1 MLAELGASKEE
12 DLLYGHLVTVVSA
25 SVAELVVATG
35 LAESDIDGAL
45 AGLIGRGLA
54 RRMAGEPPRYV
65 AASPSIVESMIA
77 GRIAEL
83 RGAQSALDQVA
94 ALYRANSLATA
105 AAGVFEIVRGAD
117 AIHEC
122 VTGLIRTARAELLNM
137 LKPPLISVRTQDQ
150 VQPAASVRGRLIFET
165 EALDVPGDLAVIK
178 EASGPNTT
186 VRVHAKLPIKLLAA
200 DRSVA
205 MVPLAQGDT
214 TPVGVLVREG
224 ALLDALLAL
233 FDHVWAAA
241 VPLRLDEDDA
251 CATSSPFG
259 AEDRQLMS
267 MLLAG
272 LTDEAIAAHRGTSV
286 RTVQRKVS
294 SLMTAAAV
302 RTRMQLAWKAAKEG
316 WM

>member
-12 DLLYGHLVTVVSA
+12 DLAYSHLVTVVSA

-35 LAESDIDGAL
+35 LTEADVGGAL

-54 RRMAGEPPRYV
+54 RRMAETPPRFV
-65 AASPSIVESMIA
+65 AASPSLVESMIA

-83 RGAQSALDQVA
+83 RVAQSALDQVS

-122 VTGLIRTARAELLNM
+122 VTGMIRSARSELLNM

-150 VQPAASVRGRLIFET
+150 VQPTDSVRGRLIFET

-178 EASGPNTT
+178 AASGPNTT
-186 VRVHAKLPIKLLAA
+186 ARVHASLPIKLLAA

-205 MVPLAQGDT
+205 VVPLAQGDT
-214 TPVGVLVREG
+214 TPVGVVVREG

-233 FDHVWAAA
+233 FDYVWSTA
-241 VPLRLDEDDA
+241 VPLRLDDEDEDA
-251 CATSSPFG
+251 TAPFG
-259 AEDRQLMS
+259 TEDRQLMS

-294 SLMTAAAV
+294 SLMAAFHV